1 MEQTH
6 IVRSFDQELSK
17 IGDLILE
24 MGGLVEGQILA
35 SVDALVKRDTERA
48 VEIRAADKAVD
59 ALETKIDDLAVRV
72 LALRQ
77 PMAADLRSVVCAL
90 KVAANLERI
99 GDYAKNIAKRTAV
112 IAETSPVGTADNT
125 VKRMGKLVQLMVSDV
140 LNAFVNNDLELADEV
155 RDRDEEVDQLHNT
168 LFRELL
174 TYMMEDPRNITPC
187 MHMLFIAK
195 NLERM
200 GDHTTAVAEQV
211 HYVITGSLPQEKRNK
226 GDKTS
231 QISMQPDMDDTKK

>member
-35 SVDALVKRDTERA
+35 SVDALVKRDIEHA
-48 VEIRAADKAVD
+48 AEIRAGDKAVD
-59 ALETKIDDLAVRV
+59 KLETRIDDLAVRV

-90 KVAANLERI
+90 KVASNLERI

-112 IAETSPVGTADNT
+112 IAETNPVGTSDAT
-125 VKRMGKLVQLMVSDV
+125 IKRMGKLVQLMVSDV

-211 HYVITGSLPQEKRNK
+211 HYVITGSLPSEKRTK
-226 GDKTS
+226 GDHTS
-231 QISMQPDMDDTKK
+231 QISIQPDIDHKRK